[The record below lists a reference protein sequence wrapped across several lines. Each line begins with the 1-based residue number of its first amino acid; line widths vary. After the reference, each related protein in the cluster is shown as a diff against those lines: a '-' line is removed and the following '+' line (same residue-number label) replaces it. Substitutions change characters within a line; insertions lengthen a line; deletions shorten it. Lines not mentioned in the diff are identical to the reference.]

1 MDFPKRIYTKEEV
14 KKARELIEK
23 GYKHEIQIDGSTDF
37 ITKVGKA
44 LDLIATAG
52 YCDFVQTY
60 IRTIKEISGL
70 SQLREEDA
78 AIWFHL
84 KALDDPVD
92 DSGFIIQKT
101 QQMKDFIEGR
111 LYYETAEIRA
121 VNKRIEFVKKL
132 QEQTKD
138 QEIKKKCEENIKKW
152 KEQPLP

>member
-1 MDFPKRIYTKEEV
+1 MDFPERIYTKEEV
-14 KKARELIEK
+14 KLARELIEQ
-23 GYKHEIQIDGSTDF
+23 GYKHELQIDGSSEF

-60 IRTIKEISGL
+60 IRIIKEISGL

-92 DSGFIIQKT
+92 DAGFIIQKT
-101 QQMKDFIEGR
+101 QQMKDFIEGKP
-111 LYYETAEIRA
+111 YYETAEIKA
-121 VNKRIEFVKKL
+121 VNKRKEFVDTLKNK
-132 QEQTKD
+132 TND
-138 QEIKKKCEENIKKW
+138 PEIKKKCEENLKRW
-152 KEQPLP
+152 SEQPFP